1 MRQYVAKP
9 EQECKSELGE
19 RHGTF
24 NFDGWCSET
33 RVGIKE
39 KVVLEMPSEN
49 RQCQG
54 RGNMGGQLIP
64 DPKCSGRKRF

>member
-1 MRQYVAKP
+1 M
-9 EQECKSELGE
+9 LGWNALGG

-24 NFDGWCSET
+24 ITDGWCSET
-33 RVGIKE
+33 RVSSIKE

-54 RGNMGGQLIP
+54 GGNMGGQLIP
-64 DPKCSGRKRF
+64 DTTCSG

>member
-1 MRQYVAKP
+1 M
-9 EQECKSELGE
+9 LGWNALGG
-19 RHGTF
+19 RHDTF

-64 DPKCSGRKRF
+64 DTRCSG

>member
-9 EQECKSELGE
+9 RQECKSELIVGADLE
-19 RHGTF
+19 RISGRHDTF
-24 NFDGWCSET
+24 NSDGWCSET

-39 KVVLEMPSEN
+39 KVVFEMPYEN

-54 RGNMGGQLIP
+54 KGNMGW
-64 DPKCSGRKRF
+64 